1 MAIVA
6 PRLHAASHSDGA
18 ARQEPPFGGGLVPG
32 ERESESGYGPTHDVM
47 ADWCRRHDPRRALQY
62 ESCGGGRATDII
74 CPMYYADFLVAKTD
88 QLKGQVKG

>member
-1 MAIVA
+1 MQ
-6 PRLHAASHSDGA
+6 RLTRMVQRDKNRPSVVVWSLGN
-18 ARQEPPFGGGLVPG
+18 
-32 ERESESGYGPTHDVM
+32 ESGYGPTHDVM

-74 CPMYYADFLVAKTD
+74 CPMYYADFLVTKTD